1 MKSSFD
7 FNEIGLSTRDKR
19 VFEALLQSPGSSL
32 RKIANETGINRGSV
46 YESVKQLTANGLIG
60 SMQTGQRQHF
70 VAQDPALI
78 IDILRERQDAAH
90 RAERTAASYIQQ
102 LQATAPRN
110 AQTPSFA
117 VYYEGDE
124 GVAAILRDVLKTM
137 RASHDKHYFVISSKR
152 IRQYIYTNFV
162 NYTQQRIKYGIRVS
176 VLAVGE
182 GGQNDQLAN
191 RLWLPEGDVP
201 TNCYTIVYGS
211 KTAFISLDEQNVL
224 SGIVI
229 DNEGVTSL
237 QKLQF
242 STMWEQ
248 LQQPETAQS

>member
-1 MKSSFD
+1 MKNSFD
-7 FNEIGLSTRDKR
+7 FSEIGLTTRDKR
-19 VFEALLQSPGSSL
+19 VYEALLTLPNASL
-32 RKIANETGINRGSV
+32 RKIAEETGINRGSV
-46 YESVKQLTANGLIG
+46 YESIKQLTASGLIG

-70 VAQDPALI
+70 VAQDPALL

-90 RAERTAASYIQQ
+90 RAERAAASYIDR
-102 LQATAPRN
+102 LRATVPSEM
-110 AQTPSFA
+110 QTPSFA

-124 GVAAILRDVLKTM
+124 GVVAILRDVLKTM

-152 IRQYIYTNFV
+152 IRQYIYTNFA

-191 RLWLPEGDVP
+191 RLWLPEGNVP
-201 TNCYTIVYGS
+201 TNCYTIMYGT

-229 DNEGVTSL
+229 DSDGVTSL

-242 STMWEQ
+242 TTMWEQ
-248 LQQPETAQS
+248 LQKSENARP